1 MLLPMEGG
9 RDLEISIP
17 QQDYGSVYSIFYNS
31 SPGSHE
37 VTTETLQAR
46 QLSQWIG
53 RENSQANQKA

>member
-31 SPGSHE
+31 SPEIHE